1 MAVNKRILVACQD
14 TGGLVE
20 ILNNEGFFAYSTVDG
35 KQVLNMVYNEPPDL
49 IIIDSAL
56 KNMPGEQ
63 IVRDIK
69 RDNIYAHLPIIL
81 LASSETFKKDHD
93 WKILPVDDYLPKP
106 VNKKELL
113 LRVSLAFFKS
123 TLNLDSNPLT
133 RLPGNISIMSDIQKR
148 LDNNNIFSLT
158 YVDVDNFKPFNDRY
172 GFVRGDEVLRMLS
185 RLITSVVLDLR
196 EPDSFIGHIGGDD
209 FVFIVPPA
217 RVDEA
222 CTQILKNFNIIIRT
236 FYDEE
241 DRVRGFI
248 ESKNREGKKMNFP
261 VMSLSMAVVSN
272 EKRTL
277 KHFGQISSIA
287 AELKKTIKTRGGNSY
302 LKDQRTEKKQGT

>member
-1 MAVNKRILVACQD
+1 MPVKKKRILVACQEA
-14 TGGLVE
+14 GYLVE
-20 ILNNEGFFAYSTVDG
+20 ILTKERFFAYSINEG

-49 IIIDSAL
+49 IIIDSTL
-56 KNMPGEQ
+56 KDISGKE
-63 IVRDIK
+63 IIRDIK

-81 LASSETFKKDHD
+81 LASGETFEKNHE
-93 WKILPVDDYLPKP
+93 WEYLPVDDYLVKP
-106 VNKKELL
+106 VDERELL

-123 TLNLDSNPLT
+123 TINLDSNPLT

-148 LDNNNIFSLT
+148 LDNSNIFSLS

-185 RLITSVVLDLR
+185 RLITSVVLDLK

-209 FVFIVPPA
+209 FVFIVSPS

-222 CTQILKNFNIIIRT
+222 CIHILKNFNIIIQT

-248 ESKNREGKKMNFP
+248 ESKNREGKQMNFP

-272 EKRTL
+272 ENRTL
-277 KHFGQISSIA
+277 DHFGQISSIA
-287 AELKKTIKTRGGNSY
+287 AEIKKVIKAGGGNSY
-302 LKDQRTEKKQGT
+302 LKDQRTEKNR